1 MKSKK
6 HSFNGHYKP
15 DIYEASADERFRYLL
30 GQKGKKVLIAFGIN
44 PSTANRIKSDATVT
58 RVMRTSFKNKF
69 DGWLMLNV
77 CSQRATDPK
86 KLSLR
91 SSENEHRKNKKA
103 LDFILKTFPD
113 YACLGAWGN
122 LIESRSYLKQCL
134 RDLLH
139 QTDLTKRQWFCYGVT
154 QEGHPKHPSR
164 AAYDQ
169 FQSFDIDAYLCT
181 KSN

>member
-1 MKSKK
+1 MKSIKIL
-6 HSFNGHYKP
+6 SNAHYRP

-58 RVMRTSFKNKF
+58 RVLRTSLKNNF

-86 KLSLR
+86 NLSLR
-91 SSENEHRKNKKA
+91 PSKEEHRKNKKA
-103 LDFILKTFPD
+103 LGLILKTFSD
-113 YACLGAWGN
+113 YVCLGAWGN
-122 LIESRSYLKQCL
+122 LIESRPYLKQCL

-139 QTDLTKRQWFCYGVT
+139 ETDLAKRPWFCYGVT
-154 QEGHPKHPSR
+154 HQGHPKHPSR

-169 FQSFDIDAYLCT
+169 FQSFNIHAYLRRQ
-181 KSN
+181 